1 MPTPLDTRKKPANV
15 KVHVSTGAGVD
26 ITWSD
31 GHASHYDFIY
41 LRENCPCATC
51 GDERTK
57 NAERAKKAA
66 KVPAPVGTSAPMA
79 SSVLPMYKPKPR
91 ARSAEAVGHYAIKI
105 DFSDGH
111 GSGIYSF
118 DYLRTM
124 CPCDACAREFRG
136 A

>member
-15 KVHVSTGAGVD
+15 KIHVSTGAGVD

-51 GDERTK
+51 ND
-57 NAERAKKAA
+57 ERAKKAA
-66 KVPAPVGTSAPMA
+66 EIPAPAGTTGPAP
-79 SSVLPMYKPKPR
+79 SSVLPMYKPKPG
-91 ARSAEAVGHYAIKI
+91 ARGAQAIGHYAIKLE
-105 DFSDGH
+105 FTDGH
-111 GSGIYSF
+111 STGIYAF

-124 CPCDACAREFRG
+124 CPCEACAREFRTS
-136 A
+136 

>member
-1 MPTPLDTRKKPANV
+1 MPEPLDSRKKPANV

-26 ITWSD
+26 ISWAD
-31 GHASHYDFIY
+31 GHTSHYDFIY

-51 GDERTK
+51 SD
-57 NAERAKKAA
+57 ERAKKAA
-66 KVPAPVGTSAPMA
+66 EVPAPAGATAPFA

-91 ARSAEAVGHYAIKI
+91 ALSAQAVGHYAIKI

-136 A
+136 V

>member
-1 MPTPLDTRKKPANV
+1 MPTPFDARKKPANV
-15 KVHVSTGAGVD
+15 KIHVSTGAGVD

-51 GDERTK
+51 SD
-57 NAERAKKAA
+57 ERAKKAA
-66 KVPAPVGTSAPMA
+66 EIPAPAGTTGPIP
-79 SSVLPMYKPKPR
+79 SSVLPMFKPKPR
-91 ARSAEAVGHYAIKI
+91 AKAAQAVGHYAIKI

-111 GSGIYSF
+111 GSGIYAF

-124 CPCDACAREFRG
+124 CPCAECAREFR
-136 A
+136 AAAQ